1 MTAAQQWT
9 KLRNP
14 LESIPIC
21 WPRGADAEQI
31 SLSKLE
37 MPRRDSELVRG
48 ALNQRHRSLNRP
60 GANSVQRTVD

>member
-21 WPRGADAEQI
+21 WPRGADAEQ
-31 SLSKLE
+31 SALSSLE
-37 MPRRDSELVRG
+37 MPRPDSELARDEFISARG
-48 ALNQRHRSLNRP
+48 P
-60 GANSVQRTVD
+60 